1 MRHLSIRIGGNARA
15 APATVSGEPL
25 SKCATDAVR
34 HWEGQTA
41 VMTREPRNVLGRVS
55 RCVACKGWLSPARRS
70 ACVRSAFCPQSWGM
84 PMSIQSIPVAT
95 LGVPRIG
102 PRRELKAALESYWS
116 SKSDATALREAAAG
130 IRAANWSRQH
140 ALGITHIPSN
150 DFMTTCW
157 IRVSWSVP
165 SPRSMAGAAKCAA
178 RSLFYLG
185 ARQSRRR
192 SRHTWSWSSGAG
204 NDQVVRH

>member
-1 MRHLSIRIGGNARA
+1 MVLGLRGNLVRHLSIRIGGNARA

-41 VMTREPRNVLGRVS
+41 VMTREPRNVLGRVF

-70 ACVRSAFCPQSWGM
+70 ACVRSAFCPSWGM
-84 PMSIQSIPVAT
+84 PMSIQAIPVAT

-150 DFMTTCW
+150 DFSPYDHVFWSGTT
-157 IRVSWSVP
+157 P
-165 SPRSMAGAAKCAA
+165 GT
-178 RSLFYLG
+178 F
-185 ARQSRRR
+185 
-192 SRHTWSWSSGAG
+192 
-204 NDQVVRH
+204 